1 MPILPTGKCTLF
13 CNMVCCFYFLVFGL
27 VFIGIASNVAEVNF
41 IFYIKYKI
49 RYDSCEIG

>member
-27 VFIGIASNVAEVNF
+27 VFIGIASNVAEV
-41 IFYIKYKI
+41 
-49 RYDSCEIG
+49 